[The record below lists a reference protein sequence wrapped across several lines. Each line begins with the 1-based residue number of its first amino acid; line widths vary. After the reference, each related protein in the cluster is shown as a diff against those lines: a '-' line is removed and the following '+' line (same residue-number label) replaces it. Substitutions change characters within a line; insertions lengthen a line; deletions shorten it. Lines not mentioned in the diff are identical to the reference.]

1 MSAPAVVAIVGASAA
16 GVSAASTLRAEG
28 YDGRV
33 VLLSEEDAAPYDR
46 PLLSKG
52 YLAGTSTETDLLLR
66 PETFWAD
73 RDIDLRLA
81 SRVVALDPADRSLR
95 LQDGSTLRADAVI
108 LATGGRSRRLPVPG
122 AELHGVFGLRTRAD
136 SDALRERAAGAER
149 AVVVGMGF
157 IGAEVAATLRAQ
169 GLAVTI
175 VEPLSTPL
183 ERVLGEQV
191 GAVVGELHA
200 EHGVEMIFGDG
211 VVGFDGAGGEVA
223 EVATT
228 SGRRLPA
235 DVVVVGVGMVP
246 DTSLVAGTAVAV
258 DNGILVDE
266 RARTTVP
273 NVYAAGDV
281 ANHDH
286 PFYGRRLRTE
296 HWTHAVDHGAVAA
309 RSVLGVGEPY
319 TTIPWVWSDQYD
331 LALQY
336 AGMHTGWDRLAVRGD
351 LRARD
356 AIAFYLRDGVPVAA
370 VSLNRNREMRRAMA
384 VLRRD
389 APVAADVL
397 ADESVDLRELAR

>member
-33 VLLSEEDAAPYDR
+33 VLLGEEDAAPYDR

-52 YLAGTSTETDLLLR
+52 YLTGTSTESDLLLR
-66 PETFWAD
+66 PEAFWTD
-73 RDIDLRLA
+73 RDIDLRVG
-81 SRVVALDPADRSLR
+81 SRVVALDPGERSLR

-108 LATGGRSRRLPVPG
+108 LATGGRSRQLPVPG
-122 AELHGVFGLRTRAD
+122 AELRGVFGLRTRAD
-136 SDALRERAAGAER
+136 SDALRERAASAER

-183 ERVLGEQV
+183 ERVLGEDV

-200 EHGVEMIFGDG
+200 AHGVEMIFGDG
-211 VVGFDGAGGEVA
+211 VVGFDGRDGEVA

-235 DVVVVGVGMVP
+235 DLVVVGVGMIP

-258 DNGILVDE
+258 DNGILVDA

-309 RSVLGVGEPY
+309 RSVLGRGEPY

-336 AGMHTGWDRLAVRGD
+336 AGMHTGWDQLAVRGD
-351 LRARD
+351 LHGRD
-356 AIAFYLRDGVPVAA
+356 AVAFYLRDGVPVAA

-389 APVAADVL
+389 APVDVDAL
-397 ADESVDLRELAR
+397 GDESVDLRELAR